1 MKKVK
6 ILTIAL
12 AILLVT
18 LVAFGG
24 VYIQTQNRME
34 NKVRNY
40 ELGRELNSQRVIEL
54 KIKEISDNTSSDDTK
69 ETSSEETNASS
80 EKDSVDETNTNS
92 TQETEKTIDNE
103 LIEKDYENAK
113 KIMEKRLKSLGAQD
127 YTISLDKENGTVR
140 VELAENDNVDMYI
153 YYLYASQKIT
163 IKDTDSKD
171 ILLNDEMIKGAKYS
185 YTSDSKGAYQVYEEI
200 ELTKD
205 GQAKLNE
212 LLNDYA
218 LLATDVTEIEN
229 AKKASESESTKTE
242 STSEEN
248 TESTSEENTESTEN
262 TDEQNTE
269 STETQSTTEETSSNS
284 ETTKKTAKLYVNDTT
299 YDVSKIE
306 KGKITVKI
314 GASSTN
320 TTSINNNISIAA
332 EIAMLE
338 NAGKLPADYEVDTN
352 RYEYSSITQKEII
365 YFAIVMIA
373 ILVITLLVYCV
384 IYKKSGILASISFVG
399 FVASFS
405 LLIRYTNV
413 AISIEGISA
422 IIIVMI
428 INLIINR
435 EILSKT
441 KKMNLVNEAVK
452 STYKNIY
459 LKLIPVGILTIV
471 FCLSKWES
479 LSSFGMIMFWGLVLT
494 AIYNVIVTRTL
505 LNLKENK

>member
-6 ILTIAL
+6 ILTIVL
-12 AILLVT
+12 AIILVT
-18 LVAFGG
+18 LIAFGG
-24 VYIQTQNRME
+24 IYLPTQNRME
-34 NKVRNY
+34 NKVKDY
-40 ELGRELNSQRVIEL
+40 ELGRELDSQRVIEL
-54 KIKEISDNTSSDDTK
+54 KIKENSTDNS
-69 ETSSEETNASS
+69 EENSSEET
-80 EKDSVDETNTNS
+80 TS
-92 TQETEKTIDNE
+92 TENESTENKLT
-103 LIEKDYENAK
+103 EKDYENAK
-113 KIMEKRLKSLGAQD
+113 KIMEKRLQALGAQD

-248 TESTSEENTESTEN
+248 TESTEN

-299 YDVSKIE
+299 YDISKIE

-314 GASSTN
+314 GASSSN
-320 TTSINNNISIAA
+320 TTSVNNNISKAA

-494 AIYNVIVTRTL
+494 AIYNVIVTKTL

>member
-6 ILTIAL
+6 ILTIVL
-12 AILLVT
+12 AIILVT
-18 LVAFGG
+18 LIAFGG
-24 VYIQTQNRME
+24 IYLPTQNRME
-34 NKVRNY
+34 NKVKDY
-40 ELGRELNSQRVIEL
+40 ELGRELDSQRVIEL
-54 KIKEISDNTSSDDTK
+54 KIKETSTDNS
-69 ETSSEETNASS
+69 EENSSEETT
-80 EKDSVDETNTNS
+80 DSGNTE
-92 TQETEKTIDNE
+92 ETEKSEETTSTENKSTENESTQNE
-103 LIEKDYENAK
+103 LTEKDYENAK
-113 KIMEKRLKSLGAQD
+113 KIMENRLQALGAQD
-127 YTISLDKENGTVR
+127 YTISLDKENGIVR

-171 ILLNDEMIKGAKYS
+171 ILLNDDMIKGAKYS
-185 YTSDSKGAYQVYEEI
+185 YSNDSKGAYQVYEEI

-205 GQAKLNE
+205 GQAKINE

-248 TESTSEENTESTEN
+248 TESTENK
-262 TDEQNTE
+262 DEQNTE

-299 YDVSKIE
+299 YDISKIE

-320 TTSINNNISIAA
+320 TTSVNNNISKAA

-338 NAGKLPADYEVDTN
+338 NAGKLPADYELDTN

-365 YFAIVMIA
+365 YFAITMLA
-373 ILVITLLVYCV
+373 ILVIILLVYCV

-459 LKLIPVGILTIV
+459 LKLVPVGILTIV

>member
-6 ILTIAL
+6 ILTIVL
-12 AILLVT
+12 AIILVT
-18 LVAFGG
+18 LIAFGG
-24 VYIQTQNRME
+24 IYLPTQNRME
-34 NKVRNY
+34 NKVKDY
-40 ELGRELNSQRVIEL
+40 ELGRELDSQRVIEL
-54 KIKEISDNTSSDDTK
+54 KIKENSTDNS
-69 ETSSEETNASS
+69 EENSSEETT
-80 EKDSVDETNTNS
+80 DSGNTE
-92 TQETEKTIDNE
+92 ETEKSEETTSTENK
-103 LIEKDYENAK
+103 LTEKDYENAK
-113 KIMEKRLKSLGAQD
+113 KIMEKRLQALGAQD

-248 TESTSEENTESTEN
+248 TESTEN

-299 YDVSKIE
+299 YDISKIE
-306 KGKITVKI
+306 KGKIKVKGYHNI
-314 GASSTN
+314 N
-320 TTSINNNISIAA
+320 TFIDD
-332 EIAMLE
+332 ML
-338 NAGKLPADYEVDTN
+338 K
-352 RYEYSSITQKEII
+352 
-365 YFAIVMIA
+365 
-373 ILVITLLVYCV
+373 
-384 IYKKSGILASISFVG
+384 
-399 FVASFS
+399 
-405 LLIRYTNV
+405 
-413 AISIEGISA
+413 
-422 IIIVMI
+422 
-428 INLIINR
+428 
-435 EILSKT
+435 
-441 KKMNLVNEAVK
+441 
-452 STYKNIY
+452 
-459 LKLIPVGILTIV
+459 
-471 FCLSKWES
+471 
-479 LSSFGMIMFWGLVLT
+479 
-494 AIYNVIVTRTL
+494 
-505 LNLKENK
+505 

>member
-12 AILLVT
+12 AIILVT
-18 LVAFGG
+18 LISFGG
-24 VYIQTQNRME
+24 IYIQTQNRME
-34 NKVRNY
+34 NKVKNY
-40 ELGRELNSQRVIEL
+40 ELGRELNSQRVVEL
-54 KIKEISDNTSSDDTK
+54 KIKENSAESSSDNSK
-69 ETSSEETNASS
+69 ENSSEEMKNTDSS
-80 EKDSVDETNTNS
+80 E
-92 TQETEKTIDNE
+92 EKTESE
-103 LIEKDYENAK
+103 LTEKDYENAK
-113 KIMEKRLKSLGAQD
+113 KIMEKRLQSLGAQD
-127 YTISLDKENGTVR
+127 YTISLNKENGTVR
-140 VELAENDNVDMYI
+140 VELPENDNVDMYI

-185 YTSDSKGAYQVYEEI
+185 YSNDSKGAYQVYEEI

-242 STSEEN
+242 STSEES
-248 TESTSEENTESTEN
+248 TETTENTS

-269 STETQSTTEETSSNS
+269 STKTQSTTEETSSNS
-284 ETTKKTAKLYVNDTT
+284 EITKKTAKLYVNDTT
-299 YDVSKIE
+299 YDISKIE

-314 GASSTN
+314 GSSSSN
-320 TTSINNNISIAA
+320 TTSVNNNISKAA

-365 YFAIVMIA
+365 YFAIAMIA
-373 ILVITLLVYCV
+373 ILVIILLIYCV

-399 FVASFS
+399 FVSIFS

-422 IIIVMI
+422 IIVVMI

-441 KKMNLVNEAVK
+441 KRMNLVNEAVK
-452 STYKNIY
+452 ATYKNVY

>member
-18 LVAFGG
+18 LIAFGG

-34 NKVRNY
+34 NKVKDY
-40 ELGRELNSQRVIEL
+40 ELGRELKSQRVIEL
-54 KIKEISDNTSSDDTK
+54 KIKESSSDSENSSSDESTDAD
-69 ETSSEETNASS
+69 SSEETEKS
-80 EKDSVDETNTNS
+80 EETTD
-92 TQETEKTIDNE
+92 TELT
-103 LIEKDYENAK
+103 EKDYENAQK
-113 KIMEKRLKSLGAQD
+113 VMEKRLKALGAQD

-242 STSEEN
+242 STSEK
-248 TESTSEENTESTEN
+248 NTESTEN

-299 YDVSKIE
+299 YDISKIE

-314 GASSTN
+314 GASSSN
-320 TTSINNNISIAA
+320 TTSVNNNISKAA

-479 LSSFGMIMFWGLVLT
+479 LSSFGMIMFWGLALL
-494 AIYNVIVTRTL
+494 ALYNVIVTKTL
-505 LNLKENK
+505 LKLNENK

>member
-54 KIKEISDNTSSDDTK
+54 KIKETSSDDTK

-127 YTISLDKENGTVR
+127 YTISLNKEDGTIR
-140 VELAENDNVDMYI
+140 VELPENDNIDMYI

-212 LLNDYA
+212 LLNDYV

-242 STSEEN
+242 STSEK
-248 TESTSEENTESTEN
+248 NTESTEK

-459 LKLIPVGILTIV
+459 LKLVPVGILTIV

-505 LNLKENK
+505 LNLKDNK

>member
-6 ILTIAL
+6 ILTITL
-12 AILLVT
+12 AIILVT
-18 LVAFGG
+18 AISFGG
-24 VYIQTQNRME
+24 IYIQTQNRME
-34 NKVRNY
+34 NKIKNY
-40 ELGRELNSQRVIEL
+40 EFGRELNSQRVVEI
-54 KIKEISDNTSSDDTK
+54 KIKEDSAESSSDNSK
-69 ETSSEETNASS
+69 ENSSEEMKNTDSS
-80 EKDSVDETNTNS
+80 E
-92 TQETEKTIDNE
+92 EKTESE
-103 LIEKDYENAK
+103 LTEKDYENAK
-113 KIMEKRLKSLGAQD
+113 KIMEKRLQSLGAQD
-127 YTISLDKENGTVR
+127 YTISLNKENGTVR
-140 VELAENDNVDMYI
+140 VELPENDNVDMYI

-185 YTSDSKGAYQVYEEI
+185 YSNDSKGAYQVYEEI

-242 STSEEN
+242 STSEK
-248 TESTSEENTESTEN
+248 NTESTEN

-269 STETQSTTEETSSNS
+269 STKTQSTTEEISSNS

-314 GASSTN
+314 GSSSSN
-320 TTSINNNISIAA
+320 TTSVNNNISKAA

-365 YFAIVMIA
+365 YFAIAMIA
-373 ILVITLLVYCV
+373 ILLIILLIYCV

-399 FVASFS
+399 FVSIFS

-422 IIIVMI
+422 IIVVMI

-441 KKMNLVNEAVK
+441 KRMNLVNEAVK
-452 STYKNIY
+452 ATYKNVY

-479 LSSFGMIMFWGLVLT
+479 
-494 AIYNVIVTRTL
+494 
-505 LNLKENK
+505 

>member
-6 ILTIAL
+6 ILTIVL
-12 AILLVT
+12 AIILVT
-18 LVAFGG
+18 LIAFGG
-24 VYIQTQNRME
+24 IYLPTQNRME
-34 NKVRNY
+34 NKVKDY
-40 ELGRELNSQRVIEL
+40 ELGRELDSQRVIEL
-54 KIKEISDNTSSDDTK
+54 KIKETSTDNSEK
-69 ETSSEETNASS
+69 NSSEETT
-80 EKDSVDETNTNS
+80 DSGNTE
-92 TQETEKTIDNE
+92 ETEKSEETTSTENKSTENE
-103 LIEKDYENAK
+103 LTEKDYENAK
-113 KIMEKRLKSLGAQD
+113 KIMENRLQALGAQD

-242 STSEEN
+242 STSEES
-248 TESTSEENTESTEN
+248 TETTENTS

-299 YDVSKIE
+299 YDISKIE

-314 GASSTN
+314 GSSSTN
-320 TTSINNNISIAA
+320 TTSVNNNISKAA

-338 NAGKLPADYEVDTN
+338 NAGKLPADYELDTN

-365 YFAIVMIA
+365 YFAITMLA
-373 ILVITLLVYCV
+373 ILVIILLVYCV

-399 FVASFS
+399 FVSIFS

>member
-18 LVAFGG
+18 LIAFGG

-34 NKVRNY
+34 NKVKDY
-40 ELGRELNSQRVIEL
+40 ELGRELKSQRVIEL
-54 KIKEISDNTSSDDTK
+54 KIKESSSDSENSSSDESTDADSLE
-69 ETSSEETNASS
+69 ETEKSEETTT
-80 EKDSVDETNTNS
+80 D
-92 TQETEKTIDNE
+92 TELT
-103 LIEKDYENAK
+103 EKDYENAQK
-113 KIMEKRLKSLGAQD
+113 VMEKRLKALGAQD

-171 ILLNDEMIKGAKYS
+171 ILLNDDMIKGAKYS
-185 YTSDSKGAYQVYEEI
+185 YSNDSKGAYQVYEEI

-248 TESTSEENTESTEN
+248 TESTEN

-299 YDVSKIE
+299 YDISKIE

-314 GASSTN
+314 GASSSN
-320 TTSINNNISIAA
+320 TTSVNNNISKAA

>member
-1 MKKVK
+1 
-6 ILTIAL
+6 
-12 AILLVT
+12 
-18 LVAFGG
+18 
-24 VYIQTQNRME
+24 
-34 NKVRNY
+34 
-40 ELGRELNSQRVIEL
+40 
-54 KIKEISDNTSSDDTK
+54 
-69 ETSSEETNASS
+69 
-80 EKDSVDETNTNS
+80 
-92 TQETEKTIDNE
+92 
-103 LIEKDYENAK
+103 
-113 KIMEKRLKSLGAQD
+113 MEKRLQALGAQD

-171 ILLNDEMIKGAKYS
+171 ILLNDDMIKGAKYS
-185 YTSDSKGAYQVYEEI
+185 YSNDSKGAYQVYEEI

-248 TESTSEENTESTEN
+248 TESTEN

-299 YDVSKIE
+299 YDISKIE

-314 GASSTN
+314 GASSSN
-320 TTSINNNISIAA
+320 TTSVNNNISKAA

-352 RYEYSSITQKEII
+352 RYELFCNRNDSN
-365 YFAIVMIA
+365 
-373 ILVITLLVYCV
+373 
-384 IYKKSGILASISFVG
+384 ISDN
-399 FVASFS
+399 
-405 LLIRYTNV
+405 I
-413 AISIEGISA
+413 ISILCNIQKIRNISKY
-422 IIIVMI
+422 IICWICSI
-428 INLIINR
+428 ILIINK
-435 EILSKT
+435 I
-441 KKMNLVNEAVK
+441 
-452 STYKNIY
+452 YKCCN
-459 LKLIPVGILTIV
+459 
-471 FCLSKWES
+471 F
-479 LSSFGMIMFWGLVLT
+479 
-494 AIYNVIVTRTL
+494 NRR
-505 LNLKENK
+505 NKCNNNCYDN

>member
-6 ILTIAL
+6 ILTIVL
-12 AILLVT
+12 AIILVT
-18 LVAFGG
+18 LIAFGG
-24 VYIQTQNRME
+24 IYLPTQNRME
-34 NKVRNY
+34 NKVKDY
-40 ELGRELNSQRVIEL
+40 ELGRELDSQRVIEL
-54 KIKEISDNTSSDDTK
+54 KIKETSTDNS
-69 ETSSEETNASS
+69 EENSSEETT
-80 EKDSVDETNTNS
+80 DSGNTE
-92 TQETEKTIDNE
+92 ETEKSEETTSTENKSTENE
-103 LIEKDYENAK
+103 LTEKDYENAK
-113 KIMEKRLKSLGAQD
+113 KIMENRLQALGAQD
-127 YTISLDKENGTVR
+127 YTISLDKENGIVR

-171 ILLNDEMIKGAKYS
+171 ILLNDDMIKGAKYS
-185 YTSDSKGAYQVYEEI
+185 YSNDSKGAYQVYEEI

-205 GQAKLNE
+205 GQAKINE

-299 YDVSKIE
+299 YDISKIE

-320 TTSINNNISIAA
+320 TTSVNNNISKAA

-338 NAGKLPADYEVDTN
+338 NAGKLPADYELDTN

-365 YFAIVMIA
+365 YFAITMLA
-373 ILVITLLVYCV
+373 ILVIILLVYCV

-399 FVASFS
+399 FVSIFS

-413 AISIEGISA
+413 EISIEGISA

-459 LKLIPVGILTIV
+459 LKLVPVGILTIV

>member
-54 KIKEISDNTSSDDTK
+54 KIKETSDNTSSDDTK

-248 TESTSEENTESTEN
+248 TESTSEKNTESTEN
-262 TDEQNTE
+262 KDEQNTE

-452 STYKNIY
+452 STYKNIC

>member
-6 ILTIAL
+6 ILTIVL
-12 AILLVT
+12 AIILVT
-18 LVAFGG
+18 LIAFGG
-24 VYIQTQNRME
+24 IYLPTQNRME
-34 NKVRNY
+34 NKVKDY
-40 ELGRELNSQRVIEL
+40 ELGRELDSQRVIEL
-54 KIKEISDNTSSDDTK
+54 KIKENSTDNS
-69 ETSSEETNASS
+69 EENSSEETT
-80 EKDSVDETNTNS
+80 DSGNTE
-92 TQETEKTIDNE
+92 ETEKSEETTSTENE
-103 LIEKDYENAK
+103 STENKLTEKDYENAK
-113 KIMEKRLKSLGAQD
+113 KIMEKRLQALGAQD

-248 TESTSEENTESTEN
+248 TESTEN

-299 YDVSKIE
+299 YDISK
-306 KGKITVKI
+306 
-314 GASSTN
+314 
-320 TTSINNNISIAA
+320 AA

>member
-18 LVAFGG
+18 LIAFGG

-34 NKVRNY
+34 NKVKDY
-40 ELGRELNSQRVIEL
+40 ELGRELKSQRVIEL
-54 KIKEISDNTSSDDTK
+54 KIKENSTDNSKENSSDETTDSENTEEK
-69 ETSSEETNASS
+69 EKSEET
-80 EKDSVDETNTNS
+80 TS
-92 TQETEKTIDNE
+92 TENESTENKLT
-103 LIEKDYENAK
+103 EKDYENAK
-113 KIMEKRLKSLGAQD
+113 KIMEKRLQSLGAQD
-127 YTISLDKENGTVR
+127 YTISLNKENGTVR
-140 VELAENDNVDMYI
+140 VELPENDNVDMYI

-171 ILLNDEMIKGAKYS
+171 NLLNDEMIKGAKYS

-242 STSEEN
+242 STSEES
-248 TESTSEENTESTEN
+248 TETTENTS

-299 YDVSKIE
+299 YDVSKLE

-314 GASSTN
+314 GSSSTN
-320 TTSINNNISIAA
+320 ATSVNNNISKAA

-365 YFAIVMIA
+365 YFAIAMIA

-399 FVASFS
+399 FVSLFS

-422 IIIVMI
+422 IIVVMI

-452 STYKNIY
+452 ATYKNVY

-471 FCLSKWES
+471 FCLAKWES

-494 AIYNVIVTRTL
+494 AIYNSTITRTL